1 MATKLPGG
9 PIATRPLNLFWLC
22 DCSGSMAVNGKIQSL
37 NNAIRQVIP
46 LMREK
51 AAADPNSQ
59 WLMRVITF
67 SSGAQWQLAQPTSI
81 QEFEWTDLVA
91 DGVTDMGKAFSM
103 LAEQLDVSQMSDRA
117 LPPVLVLISDGQ
129 PSDDYKTGLQKLMSQ
144 PWARKAVRV
153 AIAIGHD
160 ADQEVL
166 QKFVANPEL
175 KVLPAN
181 NPDAL
186 LHWIK
191 VVSTTLPV
199 AASQIPFDIPAT
211 ELDNP
216 NSRVY
221 IPVPL
226 LDATAIDSPNVW

>member
-9 PIATRPLNLFWLC
+9 PITTRSLHFFWLC

-51 AAADPNSQ
+51 AADDPNSQ

-67 SSGAQWQLAQPTSI
+67 STGAQWQLAQPTPI
-81 QEFEWTDLVA
+81 QAFEWTDLVA

-103 LAEQLDVSQMSDRA
+103 VADQLDESQMSDRA
-117 LPPVLVLISDGQ
+117 LPPMLVLISDGQ
-129 PSDDYKTGLQKLMSQ
+129 PSDDYKAGLQKLMSKR
-144 PWARKAVRV
+144 WAKKAVRV

-166 QKFVANPEL
+166 QKFVNNPEL

-181 NPDAL
+181 NPETL

-191 VVSTTLPV
+191 VVSTTLP
-199 AASQIPFDIPAT
+199 AATSQIPFDIPAT
-211 ELDNP
+211 ELDSS
-216 NSRVY
+216 NSRIV
-221 IPVPL
+221 IPTPL
-226 LDATAIDSPNVW
+226 LESTAIDSPIVW

>member
-9 PIATRPLNLFWLC
+9 PIANRPLHFIWLC

-67 SSGAQWQLAQPTSI
+67 SSGAQWQLAQPTPI
-81 QEFEWTDLVA
+81 QEFEWADLTA
-91 DGVTDMGKAFSM
+91 DGVTDMGKAFAMVS
-103 LAEQLDVSQMSDRA
+103 EQLDVAQMSIRA

-129 PSDDYKTGLQKLMSQ
+129 PSDDYKTGLQKLMAQ
-144 PWARKAVRV
+144 PWAKKAVRV

-175 KVLPAN
+175 RVLPAN
-181 NPDAL
+181 NPETL

-191 VVSTTLPV
+191 VVSTALP
-199 AASQIPFDIPAT
+199 AATSQIPFDIPAT
-211 ELDNP
+211 ELDSP
-216 NSRVY
+216 SSP
-221 IPVPL
+221 IPLPAPL
-226 LDATAIDSPNVW
+226 FDATAIDVPDVW